1 MDMINNYVGPTI
13 GLVMD
18 GHRLDP
24 QAQVL
29 REQLPAWRTGGLTGA
44 VMQVS
49 EWSTLGMLMSEVH
62 RSEGEIVFCR
72 NRAEFDNRPEG
83 SFGLFLSLEGY
94 INFAGDFDALH
105 VMSELGVIAH
115 TFSHNMQNM
124 LCTGCN
130 DRAGEGGFTQLGKA
144 TLKEL
149 ESLPLMVD
157 LVHMSRA
164 SFWDAIDLYD
174 GDVFVS
180 HANADAVHPH
190 ARNLTDDQIKAVA
203 ERHGVIGVTTY
214 RGYVTADPFTASLSD
229 LLDHAMHIY
238 DLVGP
243 EHLSIGADFSGPT
256 TDELSPALQAA
267 LKGADPDNSYGLN
280 ELGPQIYTVGP
291 RGLEDASRLDQLL
304 VGLGER
310 GLSEAELGLVAGG
323 SYLAMLER
331 TRPSP
336 TPQPSSPTPTS

>member
-1 MDMINNYVGPTI
+1 MINTYVGPTI

-24 QAQVL
+24 HAQVL
-29 REQLPAWRTGGLTGA
+29 REHLPAWREGGLTGA

-49 EWSTLGMLMSEVH
+49 EWPTIGMLMSEVH
-62 RSEGEIVFCR
+62 RSEGELVLCTT
-72 NRAEFDNRPEG
+72 RAEFENRPAG
-83 SFGLFLSLEGY
+83 SFGLFLSVEGY

-105 VMSELGVIAH
+105 TLSELGVIAH
-115 TFSHNMQNM
+115 TFSHNMQNL

-149 ESLPLMVD
+149 ESLPMMVD

-164 SFWDAIDLYD
+164 SFWDAVELYD

-180 HANADAVHPH
+180 HANADAVCPHP
-190 ARNLTDDQIKAVA
+190 RNLTDDQIRTVA
-203 ERHGVIGVTTY
+203 ERHGVIGLTTY
-214 RGYVTADPFTASLSD
+214 RGYVTTDPYAATLAD

-238 DLVGP
+238 DLVGA

-256 TDELSPALQAA
+256 VDTLSPALQAA
-267 LKGADPDNSYGLN
+267 LSGADPDNTYGLGADGADIYRM
-280 ELGPQIYTVGP
+280 GPKGI
-291 RGLEDASRLDQLL
+291 EDASRLNALL
-304 VGLGER
+304 DGLAER
-310 GLSEAELGLVAGG
+310 GLSADELALVAGG

-331 TRPSP
+331 TRPS
-336 TPQPSSPTPTS
+336 TPADGTVA